1 MFLTYQNIE
10 GKAMDRLEQVIP
22 SSQKTNIPFP
32 DIRIFMDEEMEGI
45 AMYLL
50 TQVFPSFL
58 YTYTH
63 VLPLP

>member
-1 MFLTYQNIE
+1 
-10 GKAMDRLEQVIP
+10 MDHLEQVIP
-22 SSQKTNIPFP
+22 CSQKTNIHVPFP

-45 AMYLL
+45 AMYRL

-63 VLPLP
+63 VPPLP